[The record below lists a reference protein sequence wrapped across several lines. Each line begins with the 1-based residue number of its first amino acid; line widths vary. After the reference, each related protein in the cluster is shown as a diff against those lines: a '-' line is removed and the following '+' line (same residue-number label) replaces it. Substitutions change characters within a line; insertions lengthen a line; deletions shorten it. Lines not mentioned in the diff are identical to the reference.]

1 MFLYD
6 IKFILYLKE
15 NGKLLSLN
23 VDILK
28 NSKK

>member
-1 MFLYD
+1 MFLYN

-15 NGKLLSLN
+15 NDKLLSLN